1 MKKTALLLAVTTWV
15 CKLKKHFFTLP
26 LILYTWP
33 GAITG
38 QAQSAGTVVAWG
50 YDGNGQ
56 TMVPVAAQSGVTAIA
71 AGYSHNVAL
80 KNDGSVVAWGA
91 WGYNGKGQTTVPVAA
106 HSEVT
111 AVAAGGSHTV
121 SLKTN
126 GMVVAWG
133 ANDWGQTTVPVAAQ
147 SGVTAIAAGGGHTVA
162 LKNDGSVV
170 AWGWNDY
177 GQTTVLAGL
186 SGVTAIA
193 AGGTHTIALVSPTA
207 IQFATADYSVMEN
220 GGAVSLT
227 VQRLGDLNGTHTVDY
242 ATQNGSAAAGVDY
255 TAQSGTLTFTPGQ
268 TTQTVSIPI
277 LNDGVAES
285 NEAFQV
291 LLSNLTGFHGGLGVP
306 ATSTVTILDNDT
318 GFQFSAVHY
327 SVWET
332 GGVATITVQ
341 RGDDLKRAVT
351 VDYATSDGSAMAGVD
366 YTARSGTLRFAVDET
381 NLTFTIPLH
390 DDGLDEG
397 PETLNLTLTNPSAG
411 VSLGASRDIVLAI
424 LDDERPYNNG
434 RSQLKAIAA
443 GGFHTLALKADGSL
457 WAWGDNSSG
466 QLGDGTTTD
475 RNHPCRTG
483 ADNDWSAIVAGEHSP
498 FTLALK
504 TDGSLWAWG
513 YWNETRL
520 TSPVGLGTD
529 KDWTTI
535 ALAFCG
541 LALKTDGSL
550 WQVASEMPQRVGT
563 DNDWFTITA
572 GGDDCWHSGHA
583 LALKV
588 DGSFFA
594 WGDNRFGQVGDGTT
608 EYRPAPVPIGTD
620 RDWAAITAGGYHSA
634 ALKQDG
640 SLWAWGDNS
649 WGQLG
654 IGTLFDTSRPVRVS
668 SDNDWVVIAA
678 GLAHTVAVKADGS
691 LWAWGDNSEG
701 KLGIGAT
708 VEMVPMTNVP
718 VRVGTGNDWAVPALP
733 ASEFRVTSQAVGSDG
748 RFRLSFTTIN
758 SFSYFILYHGTEVT
772 HIRQPVAATLGPFVF
787 QLTDPTP
794 VSSNATVFYRVRA
807 VPFAQALDLDG
818 DGIDDGY
825 ELRHRTFLDP
835 FNPADADQDFDGD
848 GRSNLQEY
856 RDGTD
861 PATPPDTQGTP
872 QKIE

>member
-91 WGYNGKGQTTVPVAA
+91 WGYNGK
-106 HSEVT
+106 
-111 AVAAGGSHTV
+111 
-121 SLKTN
+121 
-126 GMVVAWG
+126 
-133 ANDWGQTTVPVAAQ
+133 GQTTVPVAAQ

-381 NLTFTIPLH
+381 SLTFTIPLH
-390 DDGLDEG
+390 DDGLDEDSK
-397 PETLNLTLTNPSAG
+397 PSRQG
-411 VSLGASRDIVLAI
+411 V
-424 LDDERPYNNG
+424 
-434 RSQLKAIAA
+434 
-443 GGFHTLALKADGSL
+443 
-457 WAWGDNSSG
+457 
-466 QLGDGTTTD
+466 
-475 RNHPCRTG
+475 
-483 ADNDWSAIVAGEHSP
+483 
-498 FTLALK
+498 FTP
-504 TDGSLWAWG
+504 W
-513 YWNETRL
+513 R
-520 TSPVGLGTD
+520 
-529 KDWTTI
+529 
-535 ALAFCG
+535 
-541 LALKTDGSL
+541 
-550 WQVASEMPQRVGT
+550 
-563 DNDWFTITA
+563 
-572 GGDDCWHSGHA
+572 
-583 LALKV
+583 
-588 DGSFFA
+588 
-594 WGDNRFGQVGDGTT
+594 
-608 EYRPAPVPIGTD
+608 
-620 RDWAAITAGGYHSA
+620 
-634 ALKQDG
+634 
-640 SLWAWGDNS
+640 
-649 WGQLG
+649 
-654 IGTLFDTSRPVRVS
+654 
-668 SDNDWVVIAA
+668 
-678 GLAHTVAVKADGS
+678 
-691 LWAWGDNSEG
+691 
-701 KLGIGAT
+701 
-708 VEMVPMTNVP
+708 
-718 VRVGTGNDWAVPALP
+718 
-733 ASEFRVTSQAVGSDG
+733 
-748 RFRLSFTTIN
+748 
-758 SFSYFILYHGTEVT
+758 
-772 HIRQPVAATLGPFVF
+772 
-787 QLTDPTP
+787 
-794 VSSNATVFYRVRA
+794 
-807 VPFAQALDLDG
+807 
-818 DGIDDGY
+818 
-825 ELRHRTFLDP
+825 
-835 FNPADADQDFDGD
+835 
-848 GRSNLQEY
+848 
-856 RDGTD
+856 
-861 PATPPDTQGTP
+861 
-872 QKIE
+872 